1 MYKTILGIALVIFA
15 LAIAIIPV
23 FTQCDPMIA
32 MGKTTYMK
40 CHWSALAEITIAAP
54 LLVSGAMFLITRK
67 KEGLY
72 ILSILGIVVGFAA
85 ILVPT
90 LIIGVC
96 PTGMPC
102 HTVMQPSLVILGS
115 LTVVG
120 CVGGL
125 VLAHKADA

>member
-1 MYKTILGIALVIFA
+1 MALVVFA

-23 FTQCDPMIA
+23 FTQCDPMVS
-32 MGKTTYMK
+32 MGKTSYMN
-40 CHWSALAEITIAAP
+40 CHWSALAEIIVAAP
-54 LLVSGAMFLITRK
+54 LFAIGVLFLFTRK

-72 ILSILGIVVGFAA
+72 ILSILGIVLGFAA
-85 ILVPT
+85 ILIPT
-90 LIIGVC
+90 RLIGVC

-102 HTVMQPSLVILGS
+102 HTLMQPALVILGT

-125 VLAHKADA
+125 ALAHKGNV